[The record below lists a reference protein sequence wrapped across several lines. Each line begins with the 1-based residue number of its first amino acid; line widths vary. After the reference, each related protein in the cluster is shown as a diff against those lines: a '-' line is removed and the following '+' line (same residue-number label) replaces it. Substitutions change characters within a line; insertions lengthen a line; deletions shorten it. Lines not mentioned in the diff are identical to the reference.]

1 MDNKIDQM
9 LQLLNQLVAASQ
21 MHYPAAVA
29 PPTQQALAT
38 PTRDSTS
45 LAPALSS
52 APRRSHE
59 EEV

>member
-9 LQLLNQLVAASQ
+9 LQLLNQLVASQ
-21 MHYPAAVA
+21 MHHPAAVA
-29 PPTQQALAT
+29 PLTQQALAT
-38 PTRDSTS
+38 PTRDSAS
-45 LAPALSS
+45 LAPSS

>member
-1 MDNKIDQM
+1 MDSKIDQM

-21 MHYPAAVA
+21 MHHPAAVA

-38 PTRDSTS
+38 PTRDSAS
-45 LAPALSS
+45 LAPSS